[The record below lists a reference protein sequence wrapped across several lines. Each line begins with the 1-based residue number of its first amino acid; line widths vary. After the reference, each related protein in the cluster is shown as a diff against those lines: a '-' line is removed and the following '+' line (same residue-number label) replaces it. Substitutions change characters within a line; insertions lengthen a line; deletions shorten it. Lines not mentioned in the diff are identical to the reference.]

1 MVGPFVL
8 FHLSRFGPLLA
19 GVQLVMS
26 VTDDESMRRLA
37 FERVEI
43 VIVQH
48 TLRGCVPWRI

>member
-1 MVGPFVL
+1 
-8 FHLSRFGPLLA
+8 
-19 GVQLVMS
+19 MS

-48 TLRGCVPWRI
+48 TLRGCVPWRICTLAGEVLLSNEAEQF